1 MSLFIVTSAVL
12 FVLLFPIFVN
22 VYLYADSDGGKVGFA
37 VYLFGVAKV
46 FGGYAAPY
54 SGGIAFHVSKGTAL
68 LLPYKEILNARK
80 KFEITKGFIVS
91 SYRQVV
97 EIGGRKGEAAAMSSA
112 MVLRKLTDLVFFFL
126 RRKIDVRLE
135 GDILVDMT
143 RCGARVS
150 VGAVVLFNLL
160 IVLIAGIKLLLE
172 RLFENVRRRKKQKSQ

>member
-1 MSLFIVTSAVL
+1 
-12 FVLLFPIFVN
+12 
-22 VYLYADSDGGKVGFA
+22 
-37 VYLFGVAKV
+37 
-46 FGGYAAPY
+46 
-54 SGGIAFHVSKGTAL
+54 
-68 LLPYKEILNARK
+68 
-80 KFEITKGFIVS
+80 
-91 SYRQVV
+91 
-97 EIGGRKGEAAAMSSA
+97 MSSA

-126 RRKIDVRLE
+126 RRKLDVRLE